1 MRALVI
7 DDSRAMRRIVTSIL
21 TGLGYEVRD
30 AGHGR
35 EGLDVLDEGWMP
47 QLVCV
52 DWNMPVMDGLQFVSA
67 VRSNPAWRSVT
78 IMMVTS
84 ESEHTQIVRAL
95 AAGAHE
101 YVIKPFT
108 ADAIRDKLALLGLL
122 PEEAL
127 VGHQVPLR
135 SSDEARVVVPVPL
148 RSSDQEVAL

>member
-7 DDSRAMRRIVTSIL
+7 DDSRAMRRIVTGIL

-35 EGLDVLDEGWMP
+35 EGLDVLDEGWIP
-47 QLVCV
+47 DLVCV

-67 VRSNPAWRSVT
+67 VRSNPAYRSMT

-122 PEEAL
+122 PEEAVL
-127 VGHQVPLR
+127 
-135 SSDEARVVVPVPL
+135 
-148 RSSDQEVAL
+148 